1 MAATTVNLFID
12 SGLLQECQQEHQ
24 QVTDTQPYHC
34 PIPKN
39 VTPSPLK

>member
-1 MAATTVNLFID
+1 
-12 SGLLQECQQEHQ
+12 
-24 QVTDTQPYHC
+24 TDTQPYHC

>member
-1 MAATTVNLFID
+1 
-12 SGLLQECQQEHQ
+12 
-24 QVTDTQPYHC
+24 VTDTQPYHC